1 MLVLQAL
8 HGLSLAQTEYL
19 VADRPSWMRSCRLAL
34 GDAVPDANTPQD
46 FHEALIV
53 AGTLDALFARLD
65 RAISEA
71 GYLPMAGQIRAT
83 PRSERRGDPGDAT
96 LVAAPRQRHTE
107 AEKARIK
114 AGQKAAEIRSD
125 QSHRTAAATAP
136 GAGERGHVSGAC
148 PCRASLRASEGVM
161 GLVIRTI
168 GLAHAQATIALPTWP
183 AT

>member
-71 GYLPMAGQIRAT
+71 GYLPMAGQIGAT
-83 PRSERRGDPGDAT
+83 PRSERRGDPGGAT

-107 AEKARIK
+107 AEKVRIK
-114 AGQKAAEIRSD
+114 AGKRPRRSGPTKPTGRPPPRHQVRANAAKSAVRAHVEHPFA
-125 QSHRTAAATAP
+125 HRK
-136 GAGERGHVSGAC
+136 G
-148 PCRASLRASEGVM
+148 
-161 GLVIRTI
+161 
-168 GLAHAQATIALPTWP
+168 
-183 AT
+183 